1 MNFDYSDEQKQLQD
15 TLARYI
21 GKEYSLDKKRKI
33 TSSKEG
39 YSRADWLNF
48 ADMGLLAFT
57 FPEAYG
63 GLDGSAI
70 DTLIVMEA
78 FGHGLVQEPYLS
90 TVVMCGGLLRDHG
103 SEQQKTALL
112 PAIAQG
118 ELLLA
123 WAHTEPKSRY
133 ALNWVA
139 TTAQAEGDG
148 YILNGMKSAVLHGA
162 QADKLLIS
170 ARTQGNVGDAVG
182 ISLFLVDKTTAG
194 LAVQDF
200 LTQDGQRTA
209 TVTLSGVRVAKDAL
223 IGAAGQALPLIEY
236 ATDLGIAALCAEAV
250 GIMDSLNAATL
261 AYLKTRKQFGVAI
274 GTFQVLQHRMAD
286 MFMASEQARSMAILA
301 AARVQS
307 LDVAERRK
315 ALSAAKVMIG
325 QSGRLVGQQ
334 AVQLHGGM
342 GVTEELDVSH
352 YFKRLTTIN
361 LAFGDSDHHLAQISD
376 ALLTE

>member
-15 TLARYI
+15 TLTRYI
-21 GKEYSLDKKRKI
+21 GNEYSLEKKRK
-33 TSSKEG
+33 TKLSSEG
-39 YSRADWLNF
+39 YSRADWMNF

-63 GLDGSAI
+63 GLDGSAL
-70 DTLIVMEA
+70 DTLVIMEA
-78 FGHGLVQEPYLS
+78 FGRGLVLEPYLS
-90 TVVMCGGLLRDHG
+90 TVVMCGGLVRDHG
-103 SEQQKTALL
+103 SEQQKAALL
-112 PAIAQG
+112 PAIGQG

-123 WAHTEPKSRY
+123 WAHAEPKSRY

-139 TTAQAEGDG
+139 TTAQADGDG
-148 YILNGMKSAVLHGA
+148 YVINGSKSAVLYGA
-162 QADKLLIS
+162 QAGKLLVS
-170 ARTQGNVGDAVG
+170 ARTHGNVSDAAG
-182 ISLFLVDKTTAG
+182 ISLFLVDTAAPG
-194 LAVQDF
+194 VTVQDF

-209 TVTLSGVRVAKDAL
+209 NVSLREVCVAKEAL
-223 IGAAGQALPLIEY
+223 IGSLGAALPQIEY
-236 ATDLGIAALCAEAV
+236 ASDLGIAALCAEAV
-250 GIMDSLNAATL
+250 GIMDSLNSATL

-274 GTFQVLQHRMAD
+274 GSFQVLQHRMAD
-286 MFMASEQARSMAILA
+286 MYMAAEQARSMAILA

-307 LDVAERRK
+307 LDAAERRK
-315 ALSAAKVMIG
+315 ALSAAKVLIG

-342 GVTEELDVSH
+342 GVTDELNVSH

-361 LAFGDSDHHLAQISD
+361 LSLGDSDHHLAQISD